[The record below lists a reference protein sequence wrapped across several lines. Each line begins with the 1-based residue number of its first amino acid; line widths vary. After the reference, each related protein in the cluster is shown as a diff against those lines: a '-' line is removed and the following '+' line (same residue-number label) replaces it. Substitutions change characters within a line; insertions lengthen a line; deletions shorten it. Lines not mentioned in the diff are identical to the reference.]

1 MNNSNM
7 FLMNSNKETLW
18 EIMYQNGFFNNIN
31 KEPADIKGYFDTVMN
46 TIENGNKNMSLVE
59 KNKRT
64 LMEVKSYVDNNKKPR
79 FDEIV
84 TSEQI
89 IKQRQD
95 NFTNNLNKK
104 KHEFDY
110 IIKKNIPKDVNFSD
124 ENDENGES
132 VDKLLEK
139 AIKRREELN
148 IVNPN
153 SNPNINPNSNP
164 NINPN
169 SNPNINLLNIG
180 ETIDHFG
187 NENVELIKAEI
198 ERKSETR
205 NDKVLTQIDEKNDQI
220 IDLLKEILNLI
231 KDKDVNK

>member
-18 EIMYQNGFFNNIN
+18 EIMYQNGFFYNIN
-31 KEPADIKGYFDTVMN
+31 KEPADIKVYFDTVMN
-46 TIENGNKNMSLVE
+46 TIENGNKSMSLVE

-64 LMEVKSYVDNNKKPR
+64 LMEVKSYVDNNKKTQ

-95 NFTNNLNKK
+95 NFTNNLNNKK
-104 KHEFDY
+104 REFDD

-148 IVNPN
+148 IVIPN
-153 SNPNINPNSNP
+153 SNPTSNP
-164 NINPN
+164 T

-180 ETIDHFG
+180 ETIDNFS

-198 ERKSETR
+198 ERKSETL
-205 NDKVLTQIDEKNDQI
+205 NDKVLIQIDAKNDQI
-220 IDLLKEILNLI
+220 IELLKEILNLI

>member
-7 FLMNSNKETLW
+7 FLMDSNKETLW

-31 KEPADIKGYFDTVMN
+31 KEPAGIKGYFDTVMN
-46 TIENGNKNMSLVE
+46 TIENGNKSMSLVE
-59 KNKRT
+59 KNKMT
-64 LMEVKSYVDNNKKPR
+64 LMEVKSYVDNNKKTQ

-95 NFTNNLNKK
+95 NFTNNLNNKK
-104 KHEFDY
+104 REFDD

-148 IVNPN
+148 IVIPN
-153 SNPNINPNSNP
+153 SNPKSNP
-164 NINPN
+164 T

-180 ETIDHFG
+180 ETIDNFS
-187 NENVELIKAEI
+187 NENVELIKAET
-198 ERKSETR
+198 ERKSETL
-205 NDKVLTQIDEKNDQI
+205 NDKVLIQIDAKNDQI
-220 IDLLKEILNLI
+220 IELLKEIFNLI

>member
-7 FLMNSNKETLW
+7 FLMDSNKETLW

-46 TIENGNKNMSLVE
+46 TIENGNKSMSLVE

-64 LMEVKSYVDNNKKPR
+64 LMEVKSYVDNNKKTQ

-95 NFTNNLNKK
+95 NFTNNLNDKK
-104 KHEFDY
+104 REFDD

-148 IVNPN
+148 IVIPNSNPN
-153 SNPNINPNSNP
+153 SNPNSK
-164 NINPN
+164 
-169 SNPNINLLNIG
+169 PNINLLNIG
-180 ETIDHFG
+180 ETIHHFD

-198 ERKSETR
+198 ERKGETL
-205 NDKVLTQIDEKNDQI
+205 NDKVLIQIDEKNDQI

>member
-1 MNNSNM
+1 
-7 FLMNSNKETLW
+7 
-18 EIMYQNGFFNNIN
+18 
-31 KEPADIKGYFDTVMN
+31 
-46 TIENGNKNMSLVE
+46 
-59 KNKRT
+59 
-64 LMEVKSYVDNNKKPR
+64 MEVKSYVDNNKKSQ

-95 NFTNNLNKK
+95 NFTNNLNNKK
-104 KHEFDY
+104 REFDD
-110 IIKKNIPKDVNFSD
+110 IIKKNIPKDVSFSD

-148 IVNPN
+148 IVIPNSNPTSNPN
-153 SNPNINPNSNP
+153 SNPT
-164 NINPN
+164 

-180 ETIDHFG
+180 ETIDNFS

-198 ERKSETR
+198 ERKSETL
-205 NDKVLTQIDEKNDQI
+205 NDKVLIQIDAKNDQI
-220 IDLLKEILNLI
+220 IELLKEILNLI

>member
-7 FLMNSNKETLW
+7 FLMDSNKETLW

-64 LMEVKSYVDNNKKPR
+64 LMEVKSYVDNNKKSQ

-95 NFTNNLNKK
+95 NFTNNLNDKK
-104 KHEFDY
+104 REFDD

-148 IVNPN
+148 IVIPN
-153 SNPNINPNSNP
+153 SNPTSNP
-164 NINPN
+164 T

-180 ETIDHFG
+180 ETIDNFS

-198 ERKSETR
+198 ERKSETL
-205 NDKVLTQIDEKNDQI
+205 NDKVLIQIDAKNDQI
-220 IDLLKEILNLI
+220 IELLKEILNLI

>member
-7 FLMNSNKETLW
+7 FLMDSNKETLW

-31 KEPADIKGYFDTVMN
+31 KEPNYMKSYFDIVMN
-46 TIENGNKNMSLVE
+46 TIENGNKKLTLVE
-59 KNKRT
+59 KNKKV
-64 LMEVKSYVDNNKKPR
+64 LLEVKSYVDNNKKTQ

-95 NFTNNLNKK
+95 NFTNNLNNKK
-104 KHEFDY
+104 REFDD

-124 ENDENGES
+124 KNDGNGES

-148 IVNPN
+148 IVIPN
-153 SNPNINPNSNP
+153 SNTNSNT
-164 NINPN
+164 N

-180 ETIDHFG
+180 ETIDNFS

-198 ERKSETR
+198 ERKSETL
-205 NDKVLTQIDEKNDQI
+205 NDKVLIQIDEKNDHI

>member
-31 KEPADIKGYFDTVMN
+31 KEPSDIKGYFETVMN
-46 TIENGNKNMSLVE
+46 TIENGNKSMSLVE

-64 LMEVKSYVDNNKKPR
+64 LMEVKSYVDNNKKIQ

-95 NFTNNLNKK
+95 NFTNNLNNKK
-104 KHEFDY
+104 REFDD

-124 ENDENGES
+124 KNDGNGES

-148 IVNPN
+148 IVIPN
-153 SNPNINPNSNP
+153 SNTNSNT
-164 NINPN
+164 N

-180 ETIDHFG
+180 ETIDNFS

-198 ERKSETR
+198 ERKSETL
-205 NDKVLTQIDEKNDQI
+205 NDKVLIQIDEKNDHI

>member
-7 FLMNSNKETLW
+7 FLMDSNKETLW

-64 LMEVKSYVDNNKKPR
+64 LMEVKSYVDNNKKSQ

-95 NFTNNLNKK
+95 NFTNNLNNKK
-104 KHEFDY
+104 REFDD

-148 IVNPN
+148 IVIPNSNPTSNPN
-153 SNPNINPNSNP
+153 SNPT
-164 NINPN
+164 

-180 ETIDHFG
+180 ETIDNFS

-198 ERKSETR
+198 ERKSETL
-205 NDKVLTQIDEKNDQI
+205 NDKVLIQIDAKNDQI
-220 IDLLKEILNLI
+220 IELLKEILNLI

>member
-31 KEPADIKGYFDTVMN
+31 KEPADIKVYFDTVMN
-46 TIENGNKNMSLVE
+46 TIENGNKSMSLVE

-64 LMEVKSYVDNNKKPR
+64 LMEVKSYVDNNKKTQ

-95 NFTNNLNKK
+95 NFTNNLNNKK
-104 KHEFDY
+104 REFDD

-148 IVNPN
+148 IVIPNSNPTSNPN
-153 SNPNINPNSNP
+153 SNPT
-164 NINPN
+164 

-180 ETIDHFG
+180 ETIDNFS

-198 ERKSETR
+198 ERKSETL
-205 NDKVLTQIDEKNDQI
+205 NDKVLIQIDAKNDQI
-220 IDLLKEILNLI
+220 IELLKEILNLI

>member
-31 KEPADIKGYFDTVMN
+31 KEPADIKVYFDTVMN
-46 TIENGNKNMSLVE
+46 TIENGNKSMSLVE

-64 LMEVKSYVDNNKKPR
+64 LMEVKSYVDNNKKTQ

-95 NFTNNLNKK
+95 NFTNNLNNKK
-104 KHEFDY
+104 REFDD

-148 IVNPN
+148 IVIPN
-153 SNPNINPNSNP
+153 SNPTSNP
-164 NINPN
+164 T

-180 ETIDHFG
+180 ETIDNFS

-198 ERKSETR
+198 ERKSETL
-205 NDKVLTQIDEKNDQI
+205 NDKVLIQIDAKNDQI
-220 IDLLKEILNLI
+220 IELLKEILNLI

>member
-7 FLMNSNKETLW
+7 FLMDSNKETLW

-64 LMEVKSYVDNNKKPR
+64 LMEVKSYVDNNKKSQ

-95 NFTNNLNKK
+95 NFTNNLNHKK
-104 KHEFDY
+104 REFDD

-148 IVNPN
+148 IVIPN
-153 SNPNINPNSNP
+153 SNPTSNP
-164 NINPN
+164 T

-180 ETIDHFG
+180 ETIHHFD

-198 ERKSETR
+198 ERKGETL
-205 NDKVLTQIDEKNDQI
+205 NDKVLIQIDEKNDQI

>member
-31 KEPADIKGYFDTVMN
+31 KEPLDIKGYFDTVMN
-46 TIENGNKNMSLVE
+46 TIENGNKSMSLVE
-59 KNKRT
+59 KNKMT
-64 LMEVKSYVDNNKKPR
+64 LMEVKSYVDNNKKTQ

-95 NFTNNLNKK
+95 NFTNNLNNKK
-104 KHEFDY
+104 REFDD
-110 IIKKNIPKDVNFSD
+110 IIKKNIPKDVSFSD

-148 IVNPN
+148 IVIPNSNPTSNPN
-153 SNPNINPNSNP
+153 SNPT
-164 NINPN
+164 

-180 ETIDHFG
+180 ETIDNFS

-198 ERKSETR
+198 ERKSETL
-205 NDKVLTQIDEKNDQI
+205 NDKVLIQIDAKNDQI
-220 IDLLKEILNLI
+220 IELLKEILNLI

>member
-31 KEPADIKGYFDTVMN
+31 KEPLDIKGYFDTVMN
-46 TIENGNKNMSLVE
+46 TIENGNKSMSLVE
-59 KNKRT
+59 KNKMT
-64 LMEVKSYVDNNKKPR
+64 LMEVKSYVDNNKKTQ

-95 NFTNNLNKK
+95 NFTNNLNNKK
-104 KHEFDY
+104 REFDD
-110 IIKKNIPKDVNFSD
+110 IIKKNIPKDVSFSD

-148 IVNPN
+148 IVIPNSNPTSNPN
-153 SNPNINPNSNP
+153 SNPT
-164 NINPN
+164 

-180 ETIDHFG
+180 ETIDNFS

-198 ERKSETR
+198 ERKRETL
-205 NDKVLTQIDEKNDQI
+205 NDKVLIQIDAKNDQI
-220 IDLLKEILNLI
+220 IELLKEILNLI

>member
-7 FLMNSNKETLW
+7 FLMNNNKETLW

-104 KHEFDY
+104 KHEFDD

-124 ENDENGES
+124 ENDENDES

-153 SNPNINPNSNP
+153 INPNSNPNSNP

>member
-1 MNNSNM
+1 M
-7 FLMNSNKETLW
+7 FLMDINKETLW

-31 KEPADIKGYFDTVMN
+31 KEPDDIKGYFDTVMN
-46 TIENGNKNMSLVE
+46 TIENGNKKMSLVE

-64 LMEVKSYVDNNKKPR
+64 LMEVKSYVDNNKKPQ

-95 NFTNNLNKK
+95 NFTNNLNNKK
-104 KHEFDY
+104 REFDD

-148 IVNPN
+148 IVIPN
-153 SNPNINPNSNP
+153 SNPTSNPTSNPNSKP
-164 NINPN
+164 NF
-169 SNPNINLLNIG
+169 NLLNIG

-198 ERKSETR
+198 ERKSETL
-205 NDKVLTQIDEKNDQI
+205 NDKVLMQIDEKNDRI

>member
-1 MNNSNM
+1 M
-7 FLMNSNKETLW
+7 FLMDSNKETLW

-64 LMEVKSYVDNNKKPR
+64 LMEVKSYVDNNKKSQ

-95 NFTNNLNKK
+95 NFTNNLNHKK
-104 KHEFDY
+104 REFDD

-148 IVNPN
+148 IVIPN
-153 SNPNINPNSNP
+153 S
-164 NINPN
+164 NPN

-180 ETIDHFG
+180 ETIDNFS

-198 ERKSETR
+198 ERKSETL
-205 NDKVLTQIDEKNDQI
+205 NDKVLIQIDEKNDQI